1 MSDITLCLIT
11 KGRPEFLNELLASF
25 DRALDLKN
33 VKILV
38 ILNGVDANIM
48 NDFYKWG
55 EKHIGRVDFVS
66 FAQNDAGISRL
77 WSEITSLKTKWVMFP
92 SDDDVINNG
101 LAGVLDNLESIP
113 AEIGAVATPL
123 NLIDSKGLEIGLA
136 RKPIFSPD
144 LSTVENSAKAISQC
158 PFLWPG
164 LIIKVSVLPQH
175 IPNTRY
181 VTDWWIGLYLIFS
194 TGIAILDSPVIFYRV
209 HEQQES
215 FAASLS
221 RKNLEGLT
229 HLGGFFQ
236 SPTFSD
242 WLNARTPAEV
252 MDFLLF
258 IRKYPPLYGE
268 IKFSSELVSIITKRV
283 MDLRIEN
290 DVHRVAL
297 FTNAFA
303 HDVLIDTAQ
312 LKYFGDS
319 EASRIIDAN
328 VYNYNFTMNTSVC
341 QTVKVLGDSC
351 RDSKNTTPSLR
362 VGCNHTVRVKGEIQ
376 LNCDEKY
383 SQQDLIDQLIIKCAE
398 HFQSQEIFQNS
409 VSPFEY
415 RLVKS
420 FRLIKNHAPKILLK
434 SLQKIKGSE

>member
-1 MSDITLCLIT
+1 MIDITLCLIT
-11 KGRPEFLNELLASF
+11 KGRPDFLNELLASF
-25 DRALDLKN
+25 DRALDHKN
-33 VKILV
+33 VKVLV
-38 ILNGVDANIM
+38 ILNGVEPKIM

-55 EKHIGRVDFVS
+55 GKHIGRVDFAS

-92 SDDDVINNG
+92 SDDDVINDG
-101 LAGVLDNLESIP
+101 LSSVLDKLESIP

-123 NLIDSKGLEIGLA
+123 NLIDSKGSEIGLE
-136 RKPIFSPD
+136 RKPTFSPD
-144 LSTVENSAKAISQC
+144 LSIVENSAKAISQC

-164 LIIKVSVLPQH
+164 LVIKVSALPQH
-175 IPNTRY
+175 IPNARY

-221 RKNLEGLT
+221 RKNLEALT

-242 WLNARTPAEV
+242 WLNARTAAEV
-252 MDFLLF
+252 MDFLFF

-283 MDLRIEN
+283 MELRNESDI
-290 DVHRVAL
+290 HRVAL

-312 LKYFGDS
+312 LKYFGKN
-319 EASRIIDAN
+319 EASRIVDTN
-328 VYNYNFTMNTSVC
+328 VFNYNFTINASVC
-341 QTVKVLGDSC
+341 QTVRVLGDSS
-351 RDSKNTTPSLR
+351 RDSKNATLSLR
-362 VGCNHTVRVKGEIQ
+362 IGCNHTVKVRGQIQ

-383 SQQDLIDQLIIKCAE
+383 SKEDLIDQLLIKSAE
-398 HFQSQEIFQNS
+398 YFQSQEIFQNS

-415 RLVKS
+415 RLVKII
-420 FRLIKNHAPKILLK
+420 RLIKNRAPKFLLK
-434 SLQKIKGSE
+434 SLQNIKSS

>member
-11 KGRPEFLNELLASF
+11 KGRPDFLNELLASF
-25 DRALDLKN
+25 DRALDHKN

-38 ILNGVDANIM
+38 ILNGVDPNIM

-55 EKHIGRVDFVS
+55 GEHIGRVDFLS

-144 LSTVENSAKAISQC
+144 LSIVENSAKAISQC

-164 LIIKVSVLPQH
+164 LIIKVSALPQH

-221 RKNLEGLT
+221 RKNLEALT

-252 MDFLLF
+252 MDFLFF

-268 IKFSSELVSIITKRV
+268 IKFSSELVSIITNRV
-283 MDLRIEN
+283 MELRIES

-303 HDVLIDTAQ
+303 HDVLIDSAQ
-312 LKYFGDS
+312 LKFFGES
-319 EASRIIDAN
+319 GASSIVDTN
-328 VYNYNFTMNTSVC
+328 EYNYNFMVNASVC
-341 QTVKVLGDSC
+341 QNVKVLVDSS
-351 RDSKNTTPSLR
+351 RDIKKGSPALT
-362 VGCNHTVRVKGEIQ
+362 VGCNHSMKFRGEIQ
-376 LNCDEKY
+376 LNCEEKF
-383 SQQDLIDQLIIKCAE
+383 SKEDLIDQLLIKCSE
-398 HFQSQEIFQNS
+398 HFQSQEVFQNS

-415 RLVKS
+415 RLVKMI
-420 FRLIKNHAPKILLK
+420 RLLKNHAPKFLLK
-434 SLQKIKGSE
+434 SLQKIKST

>member
-11 KGRPEFLNELLASF
+11 KGRPDFLNELLASF
-25 DRALDLKN
+25 DRALDHKS
-33 VKILV
+33 VKVLV
-38 ILNGVDANIM
+38 ILNGVDPKIM

-55 EKHIGRVDFVS
+55 GKHIGRADFAS

-92 SDDDVINNG
+92 SDDDIINDG
-101 LAGVLDNLESIP
+101 LSSVLDNLESIP

-123 NLIDSKGLEIGLA
+123 NLIDSKGSEIGLV

-144 LSTVENSAKAISQC
+144 LSIVENSAKAISQC

-164 LIIKVSVLPQH
+164 LIIKVSALPKH
-175 IPNTRY
+175 IPNARY

-221 RKNLEGLT
+221 RKNLEALT
-229 HLGGFFQ
+229 HLGEFFQ

-242 WLNARTPAEV
+242 WLNARTAAEV
-252 MDFLLF
+252 MDFLSF
-258 IRKYPPLYGE
+258 FRKYPPLYGE

-283 MDLRIEN
+283 MELRNESDI
-290 DVHRVAL
+290 HRVAL

-312 LKYFGDS
+312 LKYFGKS
-319 EASRIIDAN
+319 EASRIVDTN
-328 VYNYNFTMNTSVC
+328 VFNYNFTLNASVC
-341 QTVKVLGDSC
+341 QTVRVLGDSS
-351 RDSKNTTPSLR
+351 RDSKNATLSLR
-362 VGCNHTVRVKGEIQ
+362 IGCNHTVKVRGEIQ

-383 SQQDLIDQLIIKCAE
+383 SKEDLIDQLLIKCAE
-398 HFQSQEIFQNS
+398 YFQSQEIFQNS

-415 RLVKS
+415 RLVKMI
-420 FRLIKNHAPKILLK
+420 RLIKKRAPKFLLK
-434 SLQKIKGSE
+434 SLQNIKST

>member
-11 KGRPEFLNELLASF
+11 KGRPDFLNELLASF
-25 DRALDLKN
+25 DRALDHKS
-33 VKILV
+33 VKVLV
-38 ILNGVDANIM
+38 ILNGVDPKIM

-55 EKHIGRVDFVS
+55 GKHIGRVDFAS

-92 SDDDVINNG
+92 SDDDVINEG
-101 LAGVLDNLESIP
+101 LSSVLDNLESIP

-123 NLIDSKGLEIGLA
+123 NLIDSKGSEIGLV

-144 LSTVENSAKAISQC
+144 LSIVENSAKAISQC

-164 LIIKVSVLPQH
+164 LIIKVSALPKH
-175 IPNTRY
+175 IPNARY

-221 RKNLEGLT
+221 RKNLEALT
-229 HLGGFFQ
+229 HLGEFFQ

-242 WLNARTPAEV
+242 WLNARTAAEV
-252 MDFLLF
+252 MDFLF
-258 IRKYPPLYGE
+258 FFRKYPPLYGE

-283 MDLRIEN
+283 MELRNESDI
-290 DVHRVAL
+290 HRVAL

-312 LKYFGDS
+312 LKYFGKS
-319 EASRIIDAN
+319 EASRIVDTN
-328 VYNYNFTMNTSVC
+328 VFNYNFTLNASVC
-341 QTVKVLGDSC
+341 QTVRVLGDSS
-351 RDSKNTTPSLR
+351 RDSKNATLSLR
-362 VGCNHTVRVKGEIQ
+362 IGCNHTVKVRGEIQ

-383 SQQDLIDQLIIKCAE
+383 SKEDLIDQLLIKCAE
-398 HFQSQEIFQNS
+398 YFQSQEIFQNS

-415 RLVKS
+415 RLVKMI
-420 FRLIKNHAPKILLK
+420 RLIKKRAPKFLLK
-434 SLQKIKGSE
+434 SLQNIKST

>member
-11 KGRPEFLNELLASF
+11 KGRPDFLNELLASF
-25 DRALDLKN
+25 DRALDHKN

-38 ILNGVDANIM
+38 ILNGVDPNIM

-55 EKHIGRVDFVS
+55 GEHIGRVDFLS

-144 LSTVENSAKAISQC
+144 LSIVENSAKAISQC

-164 LIIKVSVLPQH
+164 LIIKVSALPQH

-209 HEQQES
+209 HEIG
-215 FAASLS
+215 
-221 RKNLEGLT
+221 R
-229 HLGGFFQ
+229 
-236 SPTFSD
+236 
-242 WLNARTPAEV
+242 
-252 MDFLLF
+252 
-258 IRKYPPLYGE
+258 
-268 IKFSSELVSIITKRV
+268 
-283 MDLRIEN
+283 
-290 DVHRVAL
+290 
-297 FTNAFA
+297 A
-303 HDVLIDTAQ
+303 HV
-312 LKYFGDS
+312 
-319 EASRIIDAN
+319 
-328 VYNYNFTMNTSVC
+328 
-341 QTVKVLGDSC
+341 
-351 RDSKNTTPSLR
+351 
-362 VGCNHTVRVKGEIQ
+362 
-376 LNCDEKY
+376 
-383 SQQDLIDQLIIKCAE
+383 
-398 HFQSQEIFQNS
+398 
-409 VSPFEY
+409 
-415 RLVKS
+415 
-420 FRLIKNHAPKILLK
+420 
-434 SLQKIKGSE
+434 